1 MLIPK
6 EVKFVIEEL
15 KKADFEAYIVGGCVR
30 DFLLALRSKSEGGR
44 GKEPEDWDV
53 ATSAKPEEI
62 QKVFSKSFYENK
74 FLTVTVQT
82 GSKNLK
88 LKEIEI
94 TTYRSEAKYTDKRH
108 PDEIR
113 FAKTIEEDLARR
125 DFTVNAMALGL
136 KSKINSKFQIPN
148 SKFILIDPFDGQ
160 KDLEGKIIRAVGN
173 PEDRFSEDALRMMRA
188 VRFAAT
194 LGGPPAGGWKF
205 KERCSSLAEP
215 CDSKARWEK
224 RIKFS
229 SIVPAK
235 AWTIDEKTAK
245 AIKKNSFWLQ
255 AISKERIRDEFLK
268 IILSERAA
276 DGIELLKQ
284 LGLLKYVVPEL
295 EEGYMVTQNK
305 HHIYEC
311 YEHGLLSL
319 KYAAQKNFNKYVRIA
334 ALFHDIAK
342 PRVKQ
347 GEGPDATFYNHEIL
361 GAKMTIQ
368 ILDRLKF
375 PKKDIEK
382 IVKLVRY
389 HLFYYNV
396 DEVSESSVRR
406 LVRQAGPENMEELLQ
421 VRMADRIGSGVPKAE
436 PYKLRHLK
444 YIIEKVSQDPISAK
458 MLKVNGNEVMKILA
472 LQPGPKIGQILDIL
486 LSFVLETPE
495 KNERKFLENEIK
507 KMGKLSEKELQKL
520 AEAAEK
526 EREKIEQKRDEMTKK
541 KYWVT

>member
-1 MLIPK
+1 MSIPK

-15 KKADFEAYIVGGCVR
+15 KKAGFEAYIVGGCVR
-30 DFLLALRSKSEGGR
+30 DFLR
-44 GKEPEDWDV
+44 GIEPEDWDV

-82 GSKNLK
+82 KSKNPR

-94 TTYRSEAKYTDKRH
+94 TTYRSETKYTDKRH

-136 KSKINSKFQIPN
+136 KSKIQNPKSKINSKFQILN
-148 SKFILIDPFDGQ
+148 SKFILIDPFSGQ
-160 KDLEGKIIRAVGN
+160 KDLESKIIRAVGN
-173 PEDRFSEDALRMMRA
+173 PEDRFSEDALRMLRA
-188 VRFAAT
+188 VRFAVS
-194 LGGPPAGGWKF
+194 LGGPPAGGW
-205 KERCSSLAEP
+205 E
-215 CDSKARWEK
+215 
-224 RIKFS
+224 
-229 SIVPAK
+229 
-235 AWTIDEKTAK
+235 IDEKSAR

-268 IILSERAA
+268 IIMAERPA
-276 DGIELLKQ
+276 DGIELLRQ
-284 LGLLKYVVPEL
+284 LGLLKYVVQEL

-347 GEGPDATFYNHEIL
+347 GEGPDATFYNHEIV
-361 GAKMTIQ
+361 GAKMTVQ
-368 ILDRLKF
+368 ILNRLKF
-375 PKKDIEK
+375 PKKEIEK
-382 IVKLVRY
+382 ITKLVRY

-444 YIIEKVSQDPISAK
+444 YIIEKVSQDPISSK
-458 MLKVNGNEVMKILA
+458 MLKVNGNEVMKILDI
-472 LQPGPKIGQILDIL
+472 QPGPKVGQILDIL

-495 KNERKFLENEIK
+495 KNEKKFLENEIK
-507 KMGKLSEKELQKL
+507 KMGKLSEKELGKL
-520 AEAAEK
+520 AQEAEK